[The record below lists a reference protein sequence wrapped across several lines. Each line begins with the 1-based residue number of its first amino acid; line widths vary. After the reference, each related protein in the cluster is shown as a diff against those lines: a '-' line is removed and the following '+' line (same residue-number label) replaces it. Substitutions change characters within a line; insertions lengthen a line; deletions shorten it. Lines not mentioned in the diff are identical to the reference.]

1 MDTGENR
8 IMNFAAGSNYD
19 VQEVIGKQL
28 PPHVHIPLLI
38 YLSYAGEGAYGVVW
52 CVSPRVISRTK
63 Y

>member
-1 MDTGENR
+1 
-8 IMNFAAGSNYD
+8 MNFAAGSNYD

-52 CVSPRVISRTK
+52 YVSPRVISCTK

>member
-52 CVSPRVISRTK
+52 YVNPRVISRTK